1 MQNNPKDQDEE
12 DFWWDDSQEYEGEK
26 YDPEEE
32 GS

>member
-1 MQNNPKDQDEE
+1 MNNKINPNDEE
-12 DFWWDDSQEYEGEK
+12 FWWDDSPEYEGEK

>member
-1 MQNNPKDQDEE
+1 MNKNPNYEDEE
-12 DFWWDDSQEYEGEK
+12 FWWDDSQEYEGEK

>member
-1 MQNNPKDQDEE
+1 MNKNPNYEDEE
-12 DFWWDDSQEYEGEK
+12 FWWDDSPEHEGEK